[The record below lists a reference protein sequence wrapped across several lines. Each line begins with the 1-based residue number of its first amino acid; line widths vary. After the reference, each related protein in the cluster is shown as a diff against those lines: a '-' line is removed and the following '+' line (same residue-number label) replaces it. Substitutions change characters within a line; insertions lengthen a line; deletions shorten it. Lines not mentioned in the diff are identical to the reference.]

1 MITVKVNGTEVQK
14 YKEKKKLAEVISEL
28 YPKDSV
34 LNSVRLNHKSLQIA
48 DIQNVDLA
56 ENQLVELTFISVSKS
71 ILQIADSA
79 IQFLDWVEA
88 QNLDEEI
95 FSILPRIVSGFETLE
110 SAILSIRQF
119 RKDVELKEEEED
131 KNTRFI
137 EINSFIVLTNKIEVV
152 KRIKEIC
159 GIYRKI
165 FLRILETEGV

>member
-1 MITVKVNGTEVQK
+1 
-14 YKEKKKLAEVISEL
+14 
-28 YPKDSV
+28 
-34 LNSVRLNHKSLQIA
+34 
-48 DIQNVDLA
+48 
-56 ENQLVELTFISVSKS
+56 
-71 ILQIADSA
+71 
-79 IQFLDWVEA
+79 
-88 QNLDEEI
+88 LDEEI